1 MRVMREG
8 GKLFHCDI
16 AHGRKRVS
24 FRVVADKWIKLSKC
38 LCLVLRSRR
47 GT

>member
-1 MRVMREG
+1 MRVMKKG
-8 GKLFHCDI
+8 GKLLHCDI
-16 AHGRKRVS
+16 AQGRKRVS
-24 FRVVADKWIKLSKC
+24 FRVVTDKWIKLSMC